1 MSKRKDQEEMAEQ
14 TIAFGFEKPSRRT
27 FKACQFIGM
36 TLLDPLEADSEETVR
51 GFSIAS
57 SPYEETRMVVTPHVR
72 YGVQTSVKQDAVWH
86 RNQNQARRNSRREI
100 DTTRHV
106 QK

>member
-1 MSKRKDQEEMAEQ
+1 
-14 TIAFGFEKPSRRT
+14 
-27 FKACQFIGM
+27 M

-100 DTTRHV
+100 DTTSHV